1 MSDLLPRLLHPAYW
15 HWQRQ
20 PAEML
25 GFWHWTGAEDLRETV
40 RRTGANATSLHLP
53 LHLLKDERA
62 RYGIRPLPASIQVS
76 TRRTMELEF
85 DAPTGLVQVNLLVTT
100 SNSHAEAVA
109 RLFAGKPSSTPSPLA
124 HARTEP
130 RSQPHILL
138 QPAKPLPAGRYRVH
152 IQVRQ
157 SHAHVW
163 LGQAEHGGTLVRL
176 GDLTLR
182 GWGID
187 GEWRDANGKIHRFA
201 RSSRHDTPIPL
212 GTSTFVTL
220 AHLRVDAG
228 AGIGEH
234 NNAFFVVYPDWFWQM
249 HPQAAMRDPQ
259 GNIIRAG
266 ENPWIA
272 MDDPVL
278 TDATLRQMRETVPLL
293 RGQRRVRYWV
303 IGGEQGYPDYFGLPE
318 GDFRPEFLAH
328 YRAWREE
335 PLNSLAPFSKREG
348 GTAPH
353 SSQERERGKGDDT
366 ELHLWRR
373 FREAAMT
380 ERFALYTTA
389 LRQLDPTRPIF
400 IPTHG
405 NPFALDF
412 RVKMGFPLADLAGAA
427 DGFEA
432 GPISIDD
439 DAERIHRLSLDM
451 QTGFGV
457 PVVAPRLANKQL
469 HPSARGGGRSFSPQ
483 SARRAVYEALGMG
496 VWHIGLVQ
504 WRGSLPDGEWGIQ
517 DTPAEAECKR
527 LFAELKQ
534 AAPWLEGGWRL
545 HPQVGIFLSDATW
558 RRWWQDRWTLLYDIA
573 CSRGWNTMFVHDAQ
587 CGAELAQS
595 VPVLLSVDNPVFSQ
609 QAHVALS
616 EYLRAGGKVIAVGTF
631 AERDEDGNSLP
642 PLPDGVN
649 RLPDDASGVSVNVIH
664 QTSTDRGAA
673 TWSAKV
679 RPLPVEQIEQHLEQ
693 TALLRPIQISNPDGS
708 GWAKGVEC
716 LPLTDGVNL
725 VVVLL
730 HRADFAREVQVSLH
744 PRLLEAR
751 GARYRMR
758 DAITGQLISQSLP
771 ARVSRQ
777 PYGTCLLLVEQVT
790 SAEECR
796 QEMEQA
802 ETAIARWREKGV
814 DVTPFESW
822 LQYAVAHLKAQRFA
836 KAFAL
841 ARNITGSLAIKP
853 VVLRTGETL
862 RVEATVWQPDG
873 KPAEGAQMRMRVVPG
888 AFRWQNMEAEGK
900 GAFSATLNL
909 PRLYNPIE
917 AKYAPVTQG
926 LMLLFEAREGEFHGG
941 ARLVL

>member
-1 MSDLLPRLLHPAYW
+1 MADMFPRLLHPAYW
-15 HWQRQ
+15 QWQRQ
-20 PAEML
+20 PAEMF
-25 GFWHWTGAEDLRETV
+25 GFWHWTGAEDLREAV
-40 RRTGANATSLHLP
+40 RRAGANATSLHLP

-62 RYGIRPLPASIQVS
+62 RYGVRPLPAPIQVS
-76 TRRTMELEF
+76 TRRTTELEF
-85 DAPTGLVQVNLLVTT
+85 DAPTGLAQVNLLVTT

-109 RLFAGKPSSTPSPLA
+109 ELFAGKPSSKPSPLA
-124 HARTEP
+124 RARTEP
-130 RSQPHILL
+130 RSQPHMLL

-163 LGQAEHGGTLVRL
+163 LGQAAHEGTLVRL
-176 GDLTLR
+176 GDLALR
-182 GWGID
+182 GWGIL
-187 GEWRDANGKIHRFA
+187 GEWRDAGGKGHQFT
-201 RSSRHDTPIPL
+201 RSASHDTPVPL

-220 AHLRVDAG
+220 ASLRVDAG

-249 HPQAAMRDPQ
+249 HPQAAMRDRE
-259 GNIIRAG
+259 GNVIRAG

-293 RGQRRVRYWV
+293 REQRRVRYWV

-328 YRAWREE
+328 YRAWREQNGASGE
-335 PLNSLAPFSKREG
+335 
-348 GTAPH
+348 H
-353 SSQERERGKGDDT
+353 D
-366 ELHLWRR
+366 ELRLWRR

-389 LRQLDPTRPIF
+389 LRQLDPTRPVF

-412 RVKMGFPLADLAGAA
+412 RVKMGFPLADLASAA

-439 DAERIHRLSLDM
+439 DAERIHRLTLDM

-469 HPSARGGGRSFSPQ
+469 HPAAQGGGRTFTPQ

-517 DTPAEAECKR
+517 GTPAEAECKR
-527 LFAELKQ
+527 LFDELKG
-534 AAPWLEGGWRL
+534 AAPWLDGCSRL
-545 HPQVGIFLSDATW
+545 HPRVGIFLSDATW

-587 CGAELAQS
+587 CGADLAQS

-609 QAHVALS
+609 QAHHALS
-616 EYLRAGGKVIAVGTF
+616 EYLRAGGHVIAVGAL

-642 PLPDGVN
+642 PLPDGMN

-708 GWAKGVEC
+708 GWAKGVEY

-725 VVVLL
+725 VVVLI

-744 PRLLEAR
+744 PSLQAAN
-751 GARYRMR
+751 GARYHLR
-758 DAITGQLISQSLP
+758 DAITGQGISQSLP
-771 ARVSRQ
+771 ARISLQ
-777 PYGTCLLLVEQVT
+777 PHGTRLLLVEHVT

-796 QEMEQA
+796 QEVAQA
-802 ETAIARWREKGV
+802 EKAVARWREKGV
-814 DVTPFESW
+814 DVAPFESW
-822 LQYAVAHLKAQRFA
+822 LQSAVTHLKAQRFA

-841 ARNITGSLAIKP
+841 ARHITGSLAMKP
-853 VVLRTGETL
+853 VVRRTGETL
-862 RVEATVWQPDG
+862 YVETTIWQPDG
-873 KPAEGAQMRMRVVPG
+873 KPAEGAQVRVRVVPG
-888 AFRWQNMEAEGK
+888 VFHWQHMQADSK
-900 GAFSATLNL
+900 GVFSATLNL

-917 AKYAPVTQG
+917 AKYTPVTQG
-926 LMLLFEAREGEFHGG
+926 MMLLLDARGGALCGG
-941 ARLVL
+941 ARMVL